1 MFCRRRRASHCWCVS
16 CLCALLV
23 RDRDATCL
31 APQDSSVLPKLMAAV
46 DTWDP
51 RTEPVPIHTWIHP
64 WLPLLR
70 VRFVCKRFRHQ
81 ARG

>member
-1 MFCRRRRASHCWCVS
+1 M
-16 CLCALLV
+16 
-23 RDRDATCL
+23 
-31 APQDSSVLPKLMAAV
+31 LPKLMAAV

-51 RTEPVPIHTWIHP
+51 RMEPVPIHTWIHP